1 MFGLNKKIHPT
12 RSRTFIILLAAAI
25 AAAVLLGGCSDE
37 NTVPAS
43 DELSIV
49 FSEITDDRSTAPAS
63 KITYPSQVEEI
74 DSTHLRYKNTYEY
87 HPYTVTF
94 SKIFSRL
101 DNSESSVSDKGI
113 SLSSDDGKAA
123 LKIEYVYSEEATR
136 SDILK
141 YLIKKYGIQN
151 IETNDER
158 NIIVRTHIT
167 DRRKNSISVYMKAV
181 IEDYGYTQTV
191 LCFHDGE
198 EEKYNR
204 ILNDIEITVSE

>member
-1 MFGLNKKIHPT
+1 MFGFKKNRTPS
-12 RSRTFIILLAAAI
+12 RSSAFISAAAI
-25 AAAVLLGGCSDE
+25 TAAVLLGGCSDT

-43 DELSIV
+43 DDLNIV
-49 FSEITDDRSTAPAS
+49 FSEINDERSVTSVS

-74 DSTHLRYKNTYEY
+74 DSTHLRYKNTSEY

-94 SKIFSRL
+94 SKIFSKL
-101 DNSESSVSDKGI
+101 NSSVVSVSDSGI
-113 SLSSDDGKAA
+113 SLSTEDGKAA
-123 LKIEYVYSEEATR
+123 LKIEYVYIEEATR
-136 SDILK
+136 SDIMK

-151 IETNDER
+151 IQTDDN
-158 NIIVRTHIT
+158 NNVIVKTHIT
-167 DRRKNSISVYMKAV
+167 DSHKNSVAAYMKAV

-204 ILNDIEITVSE
+204 LLNDIEITVSE